1 MSTGKK
7 LSNESIAKK
16 LTESLNLGYIRYND
30 DGSVAVVNSIL
41 IKFLGYKSKS
51 DFVSSIYS
59 ENLYRNIKGAIKNES
74 DSPDWSSVDYSLSG
88 KDGAIAP
95 VTVHVSKSSEF
106 LEIYVKDLTEI
117 HKLRNAVREGEDKA
131 KSILDNLVD
140 GIISITDKAIIESVN
155 PAVLNIFGYATEE
168 LVGKNLKILMPE
180 PDRGN
185 RQICW

>member
-1 MSTGKK
+1 MPTGKK